1 MLWFFGPY
9 LAEVFVISRPTIGM
23 TALVFLSR
31 LQREVSSVKER
42 LAAVEAKVDTLI
54 ETGQDMTGM
63 EDLPQGVTRYAKSP
77 EFTEQSIPEAL
88 RTSHLT
94 GEGIW
99 GKIVILEGRLRYRI
113 LEPQMREME
122 LSPGTLGIVV
132 PEIAHEVEAMGK
144 VRFHVEFYR

>member
-1 MLWFFGPY
+1 
-9 LAEVFVISRPTIGM
+9 M
-23 TALVFLSR
+23 TS
-31 LQREVSSVKER
+31 
-42 LAAVEAKVDTLI
+42 
-54 ETGQDMTGM
+54 M
-63 EDLPQGVTRYAKSP
+63 EDLPHGVTRYAKSP

-88 RTSHLT
+88 RTSHRT

-113 LEPQMREME
+113 LEPEMREME
-122 LSPGTLGIVV
+122 LFPDTPGIVV